1 MWNVIEVRGDLPLEF
16 RGKEVPNLKVEL
28 NSSCHQEWT
37 LTAGYTTWED
47 GVTSW
52 SSSAKTFVFKAD
64 GLSAAM
70 ELAEK
75 VYVPEAQHQLGQ
87 FLESKLKGLE
97 KQILAE
103 VGKTANKE
111 WVHKDWIT
119 DVSTIELCLKYKFRD
134 EHVRVDLKVVDGIV
148 TDEVMFLERLFG
160 R

>member
-16 RGKEVPNLKVEL
+16 RGKQVDNLKVEL
-28 NSSCHQEWT
+28 NSCDHQEWT

-52 SSSAKTFVFKAD
+52 SGSAKTFVFKAD

-75 VYVPEAQHQLGQ
+75 VYVPKAQHQLGQ
-87 FLESKLKGLE
+87 FLASKLKGLE

-103 VGKTANKE
+103 VGKTADQD
-111 WVHKDWIT
+111 WVRKHWRT
-119 DVSTIELCLKYKFRD
+119 GVSTVTLYLNYKFR
-134 EHVRVDLKVVDGIV
+134 EPIRIELKVLDGIV
-148 TDEVMFLERLFG
+148 TDEVMSLEELFD